1 MSEKW
6 SQSKSAELQ
15 TCQVLSQLAC
25 SVPLCHSKVRLS
37 CNVPFQRAK
46 METKCSQWEYLIGDV
61 MVATS
66 IFYIQSMAEPQ
77 A

>member
-37 CNVPFQRAK
+37 YVPFQRAK